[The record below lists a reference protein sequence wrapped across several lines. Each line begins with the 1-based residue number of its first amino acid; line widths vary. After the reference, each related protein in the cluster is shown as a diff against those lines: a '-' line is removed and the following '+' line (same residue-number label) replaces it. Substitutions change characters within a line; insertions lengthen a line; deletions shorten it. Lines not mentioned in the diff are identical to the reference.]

1 MFVKMRDAHRYA
13 REAGTFSVRDY
24 RRRRRSV
31 ERRRAVSRDSGT
43 RAVVTSA
50 RREMGMPTSPNEE

>member
-13 REAGTFSVRDY
+13 KEAGTFSVRDY

-31 ERRRAVSRDSGT
+31 ERRRAVSSGT
-43 RAVVTSA
+43 QAVATSA